1 MKRAFLITLLF
12 ILLSGCE
19 QVALTA
25 FTTGFLKEATKPYS
39 DEQTDVKAAEYDTLP
54 DVLEVENIDATELD

>member
-1 MKRAFLITLLF
+1 MKRTFLITSLF

-25 FTTGFLKEATKPYS
+25 FATGFLKEATKPYS

-54 DVLEVENIDATELD
+54 DALEVENIDAIQLD